1 MKSFKPHMLRIE
13 INAYQESLA
22 RNKELLDFAMR
33 NSCVVDEWETDDR
46 KNTPELGIPMMAKA
60 FRMNKFSMPFQND
73 VDQAYA
79 VELEKSFIRYPKKP
93 NDIPMAVWLAMGG
106 CIKLFELYANL
117 DPIYLRGRDEN
128 VPAYMLDQPLRVNL
142 GLISAN
148 ME

>member
-1 MKSFKPHMLRIE
+1 
-13 INAYQESLA
+13 
-22 RNKELLDFAMR
+22 
-33 NSCVVDEWETDDR
+33 
-46 KNTPELGIPMMAKA
+46 
-60 FRMNKFSMPFQND
+60 MNKFSMPFQND

-106 CIKLFELYANL
+106 RIKLFDLYANL